1 MAGKDGQELMKNY
14 INSLLSKKYVGS
26 ILYGIVVWGIL
37 SVLFMYFLEID
48 ISEAP
53 TFIYSQF

>member
-1 MAGKDGQELMKNY
+1 MKSF
-14 INSLLSKKYVGS
+14 INDLLSKNYLGS
-26 ILYGIVVWGIL
+26 ILCGIVVWGIL

-48 ISEAP
+48 ISKAP

>member
-1 MAGKDGQELMKNY
+1 MAGKDGQGLMKNF
-14 INSLLSKKYVGS
+14 INGLLNKRYVGS
-26 ILYGIVVWGIL
+26 ILYGAVAWGIL

-53 TFIYSQF
+53 AFIYSQF